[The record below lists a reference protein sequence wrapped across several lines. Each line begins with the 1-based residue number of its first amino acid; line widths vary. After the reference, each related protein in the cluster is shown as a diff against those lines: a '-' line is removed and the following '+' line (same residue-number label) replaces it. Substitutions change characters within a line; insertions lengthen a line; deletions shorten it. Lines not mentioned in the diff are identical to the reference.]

1 MFITLIIIAITFLLW
16 LGAIILLDRKGLL
29 EKVNLTR
36 WGISLMWKT
45 EKGRGLIDKLAR
57 PKKFWI
63 KVMNVGTYFFFLAML
78 IMFAMLTLSAYYSIT
93 SPSVKPVSV
102 KEVLV
107 LPGINPYVPF
117 VYGIIALVVAVVFH
131 EFAHGI
137 LARVG
142 GFKVKSLG
150 ILFIIIPV
158 GAFMEPDEEQVSKGP
173 RLKRMRMFTSGPIM
187 NFILAFLFIMMFS
200 WGFMASLEAQD
211 DPLIITDISTDS
223 PLYLS
228 MEGNIQAL
236 YMIEDQEIHNGLDM
250 YEIDNLPPGTWIN
263 ITMRIDDKKVEFPTL
278 SGLVIT
284 SITEDSPA
292 EDVGLKI
299 GSIIL
304 SLNGKAIESGWDL
317 SDILEDT
324 EAGELAVIEI
334 LEPIYDNKTMKMG
347 WVPPSGF
354 LATLN
359 GENIILP
366 EMEVGSY
373 NLTLSDKYDV
383 YGLKQ
388 FKNKGFIGI
397 GTNYLGLNGVGSSQF
412 IDTLSR
418 PLMSADDPRDKFLNV
433 MYITFALPL
442 EIDKMPFHEPLTDI
456 YQVTGPLSI
465 LPDQL
470 FWFSANLIF
479 YLFWLNI
486 LLGLFNTLPAV
497 PLDGGVVFRDGI
509 VSFLYNFSGKKDV
522 EKLEKIAK
530 RCSSV
535 ASLMVLFLLLII
547 FFGPYIKLMFIP

>member
-1 MFITLIIIAITFLLW
+1 MFITLIIIAITFLIW
-16 LGAIILLDRKGLL
+16 LGAIILLDRKGIL

-78 IMFAMLTLSAYYSIT
+78 IMFAMLTLSAYYFIT

-211 DPLIITDISTDS
+211 DPLIITDISTES
-223 PLYLS
+223 PLHLS

-347 WVPPSGF
+347 WIPPSGF
-354 LATLN
+354 IGTIN

-366 EMEVGSY
+366 EMEVSSY

-412 IDTLSR
+412 IDKLSS
-418 PLMSADDPRDKFLNV
+418 PIMSADDPRDKFLNV

-442 EIDKMPFHEPLTDI
+442 EIDKMPFHEPLTEI

-535 ASLMVLFLLLII
+535 VSLMVLFLLLII

>member
-263 ITMRIDDKKVEFPTL
+263 ITMRINDKKVEFPTL

-530 RCSSV
+530 RCSAV

>member
-1 MFITLIIIAITFLLW
+1 MYLTLIIIVFTFLVW

-29 EKVNLTR
+29 DKVGLTR

-142 GFKVKSLG
+142 GFDVKSLG

-158 GAFMEPDEEQVSKGP
+158 GAFMEPDEEQVSKGS

-187 NFILAFLFIMMFS
+187 NFILAFLFITMFS
-200 WGFMASLEAQD
+200 WGFMASLEAED

-236 YMIEDQEIHNGLDM
+236 YMIEDQEIHNGLDI
-250 YEIDNLPPGTWIN
+250 YEIDNIAPGTWMNVTI
-263 ITMRIDDKKVEFPTL
+263 RIDDNKVEFPTL
-278 SGLVIT
+278 SGLMIT
-284 SITEDSPA
+284 SITKDSPA
-292 EDVGLKI
+292 EDVDLKI

-304 SLNGKAIESGWDL
+304 SLNGIPIESGRDL
-317 SDILEDT
+317 SDILEKT
-324 EAGELAVIEI
+324 NAGEVAIVEVIEPVFENGTI
-334 LEPIYDNKTMKMG
+334 KIG
-347 WVPPSGF
+347 WTPPMGF
-354 LATLN
+354 LDTYN
-359 GENIILP
+359 EEKIILP
-366 EMEVGSY
+366 EMVFRSY
-373 NLTLSDKYDV
+373 NLTLSDKSDF

-388 FKNKGFIGI
+388 FENKGFIGI
-397 GTNYLGLNGVGSSQF
+397 GTNYLGLNGVGSSAF
-412 IDTLSR
+412 IDKLSR
-418 PLMSADDPRDKFLNV
+418 PIMSADDPREKFLNV

-442 EIDKMPFHEPLTDI
+442 EINKMPFHEPLTEI
-456 YQVTGPLSI
+456 YEVTGPLSL
-465 LPDQL
+465 LPDPI

-530 RCSSV
+530 RCSAV
-535 ASLMVLFLLLII
+535 ASIAVLLLLLII
-547 FFGPYIKLMFIP
+547 FFGPYIKMMFTG